1 MQQNENYLNILSI
14 FHYVVAGLVAM
25 FACIPF
31 IHFFIGLFMIIG
43 GCISRSSEGFIPIFI
58 GLFFIAVASAVI
70 LCGWTL
76 ALCIFIAGRNLK
88 KRKHYTFCLV
98 IAGLSCLFM
107 PFGTVLG
114 VFTIIVLTQPG
125 VKDQLFHAGK
135 KIKA

>member
-1 MQQNENYLNILSI
+1 MDQNENYLDILSI
-14 FHYVVAGLVAM
+14 FHYVVAGLVAL

-31 IHFFIGLFMIIG
+31 LHVFIGLFMIIG
-43 GCISRSSEGFIPIFI
+43 GCVSRSAEGCIPVFI
-58 GLFFIAVASAVI
+58 GLIFIVIAGTVI

-76 ALCIFIAGRNLK
+76 AFCIFIAGRNLK
-88 KRKHYTFCLV
+88 KRKHYMYCLV

-114 VFTIIVLTQPG
+114 VFTIIVLTRPG
-125 VKDQLFHAGK
+125 VKEQLFGVEK